1 MKIVIYGTPFH
12 ESYEIT
18 FQQIINTLESK
29 KVKLIFYKKFYLFAK
44 SKKIKF
50 KNKVKYFED
59 YTTLSKI
66 KNISFF
72 LSVGGDGTFLNAITL
87 IKNLKIPI
95 LGINTGRLGFISSI
109 ATYQVYDA
117 INYLLNNDFSIQKR
131 SLLSLKTKNNIFGN
145 MNFALNE
152 ISVLRKDT
160 SSMIK
165 IHAYLNN
172 EFLNTYWADGL
183 IISTPTG
190 STGYSLSSGGPI
202 LIPGTNNLVI
212 TPVAPH
218 NLNVRPIVISSTDKI
233 KLTVEDRDELCLI
246 TLDSRSRAV
255 KTNNDIIIEKCKFN
269 INVIEIPEQTFI
281 ATINEKLMCTVMMSV
296 ITLIMMISCQH
307 ESQHTHSPVTSFSNS
322 KDSMSYSIGADI
334 GDNLIN
340 QNVDIDYDAFIT
352 GLKNGYEKKEHLLT
366 MQDRKGLFKPL
377 LTNLSEVI
385 ETTRMSPL
393 LLAS

>member
-29 KVKLIFYKKFYLFAK
+29 KVKLIFYKNFYLFTK

-50 KNKVKYFED
+50 KNKIEYFED

-131 SLLSLKTKNNIFGN
+131 NLLSLKTKNNIFGN

-281 ATINEKLMCTVMMSV
+281 ATINEKLMWG
-296 ITLIMMISCQH
+296 
-307 ESQHTHSPVTSFSNS
+307 
-322 KDSMSYSIGADI
+322 KDKR
-334 GDNLIN
+334 N
-340 QNVDIDYDAFIT
+340 
-352 GLKNGYEKKEHLLT
+352 
-366 MQDRKGLFKPL
+366 
-377 LTNLSEVI
+377 
-385 ETTRMSPL
+385 
-393 LLAS
+393 

>member
-29 KVKLIFYKKFYLFAK
+29 KVKLIFYKNFYLFAK

-50 KNKVKYFED
+50 KNKTIFFED
-59 YTTLSKI
+59 YNTLSKI

-72 LSVGGDGTFLNAITL
+72 LSVGGDGTFLNAITF
-87 IKNLKIPI
+87 IQNLNIPI

-117 INYLLNNDFSIQKR
+117 ITYLLNNDFSIQKR
-131 SLLSLKTKNNIFGN
+131 NLLSLKTKNNVFGN

-246 TLDSRSRAV
+246 TLDSRSRAIQ
-255 KTNNDIIIEKCKFN
+255 TNNDIIIEKCKFN

-281 ATINEKLMCTVMMSV
+281 ATINEKLMWG
-296 ITLIMMISCQH
+296 
-307 ESQHTHSPVTSFSNS
+307 
-322 KDSMSYSIGADI
+322 KDKR
-334 GDNLIN
+334 N
-340 QNVDIDYDAFIT
+340 
-352 GLKNGYEKKEHLLT
+352 
-366 MQDRKGLFKPL
+366 
-377 LTNLSEVI
+377 
-385 ETTRMSPL
+385 
-393 LLAS
+393 

>member
-29 KVKLIFYKKFYLFAK
+29 KVKLIFYKNFYLFTK

-50 KNKVKYFED
+50 KNKIEYFED

-87 IKNLKIPI
+87 IKDLKIPI
-95 LGINTGRLGFISSI
+95 LGINTVRLVFISSI

-281 ATINEKLMCTVMMSV
+281 ATINEKLMWG
-296 ITLIMMISCQH
+296 
-307 ESQHTHSPVTSFSNS
+307 
-322 KDSMSYSIGADI
+322 KDKR
-334 GDNLIN
+334 N
-340 QNVDIDYDAFIT
+340 
-352 GLKNGYEKKEHLLT
+352 
-366 MQDRKGLFKPL
+366 
-377 LTNLSEVI
+377 
-385 ETTRMSPL
+385 
-393 LLAS
+393 

>member
-29 KVKLIFYKKFYLFAK
+29 KVKLIFYKNFYLFTK

-50 KNKVKYFED
+50 KNKIEYFED

-87 IKNLKIPI
+87 IKNLNIPI

-131 SLLSLKTKNNIFGN
+131 NLLSLKTKNNIFGN

-281 ATINEKLMCTVMMSV
+281 ATINEKLMWG
-296 ITLIMMISCQH
+296 
-307 ESQHTHSPVTSFSNS
+307 
-322 KDSMSYSIGADI
+322 KDKR
-334 GDNLIN
+334 N
-340 QNVDIDYDAFIT
+340 
-352 GLKNGYEKKEHLLT
+352 
-366 MQDRKGLFKPL
+366 
-377 LTNLSEVI
+377 
-385 ETTRMSPL
+385 
-393 LLAS
+393 

>member
-1 MKIVIYGTPFH
+1 
-12 ESYEIT
+12 
-18 FQQIINTLESK
+18 
-29 KVKLIFYKKFYLFAK
+29 
-44 SKKIKF
+44 
-50 KNKVKYFED
+50 
-59 YTTLSKI
+59 
-66 KNISFF
+66 
-72 LSVGGDGTFLNAITL
+72 
-87 IKNLKIPI
+87 
-95 LGINTGRLGFISSI
+95 
-109 ATYQVYDA
+109 
-117 INYLLNNDFSIQKR
+117 
-131 SLLSLKTKNNIFGN
+131 

-246 TLDSRSRAV
+246 TLDSRSRAIQ
-255 KTNNDIIIEKCKFN
+255 TNNDIIIEKCKFN

-281 ATINEKLMCTVMMSV
+281 ATINEKLMWG
-296 ITLIMMISCQH
+296 
-307 ESQHTHSPVTSFSNS
+307 
-322 KDSMSYSIGADI
+322 KDKR
-334 GDNLIN
+334 N
-340 QNVDIDYDAFIT
+340 
-352 GLKNGYEKKEHLLT
+352 
-366 MQDRKGLFKPL
+366 
-377 LTNLSEVI
+377 
-385 ETTRMSPL
+385 
-393 LLAS
+393 

>member
-1 MKIVIYGTPFH
+1 MKIVIYGSPFH

-18 FQQIINTLESK
+18 FQQIINTLEK
-29 KVKLIFYKKFYLFAK
+29 KNIKLVFYKDFFSFTKTH
-44 SKKIKF
+44 KIKF
-50 KNKVKYFED
+50 QNKVEFFED
-59 YTTLSKI
+59 HESLKKI

-72 LSVGGDGTFLNAITL
+72 LSVGGDGTFLSAITF
-87 IKNLKIPI
+87 IKDLKIPI

-117 INYLLNNDFSIQKR
+117 INHLLNNNFSIQKR
-131 SLLSLKTKNNIFGN
+131 HLLSLKTKNQIFGN

-165 IHAYLNN
+165 IHAYLNE

-183 IISTPTG
+183 IVSTPTG

-202 LIPGTNNLVI
+202 LIPGTNNFVI

-233 KLTVEDRDELCLI
+233 KLKVEDRDELCLI

-255 KTNNDIIIEKCKFN
+255 QTSNDITIEKCNFHIN
-269 INVIEIPEQTFI
+269 IIEIPGQTFI
-281 ATINEKLMCTVMMSV
+281 ATINEKLMWG
-296 ITLIMMISCQH
+296 
-307 ESQHTHSPVTSFSNS
+307 
-322 KDSMSYSIGADI
+322 KDKR
-334 GDNLIN
+334 N
-340 QNVDIDYDAFIT
+340 
-352 GLKNGYEKKEHLLT
+352 
-366 MQDRKGLFKPL
+366 
-377 LTNLSEVI
+377 
-385 ETTRMSPL
+385 
-393 LLAS
+393 